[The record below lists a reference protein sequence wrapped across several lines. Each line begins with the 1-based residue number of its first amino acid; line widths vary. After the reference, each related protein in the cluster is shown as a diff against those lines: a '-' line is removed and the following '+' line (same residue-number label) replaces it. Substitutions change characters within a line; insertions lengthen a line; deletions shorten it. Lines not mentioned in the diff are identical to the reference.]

1 MNVDRLIAELEKN
14 ADQYEVFHM
23 KRSSGKLTLLDGVPN
38 DFNMLQQNV
47 YAIRFIRDGRLAF
60 SITQDINQ
68 APRIVTELG
77 EMTRAGR
84 ETGLTFHNI
93 PMDREQA
100 DGFYNPLL
108 DEIDQ
113 ADLIEKGKEFAR
125 QIYTKFTR
133 SLTGPHLNIFFLRF
147 DEQVRLVN
155 SAGTDRSYRRN
166 LLSIGCMAE
175 LVKES
180 GFITLYRSR
189 VFRTPEDLD
198 CTPMSEKVIRD
209 LERGR
214 TSADISTGRYRMLFS
229 PTALAHLLRPLEA
242 GLNGMNCAR
251 GTSPLRDRLGQ
262 RILDK
267 RITLYD
273 DPTIPGFH
281 MSVPF
286 DDEGVPTR
294 RRCLVEK
301 GVLRDFVHN
310 LESANLTGAA
320 PTGNGFRYPMPYREN
335 QPKAATSNR
344 VMEPGTR
351 FLREMIE
358 ELDDGILVTSLMGP
372 MGSIIDGDFSG
383 KLWLGFR
390 VRHGR
395 ICGAVKGPM
404 LSANIYRL
412 LGEDFLGASREI
424 IEHPDDSPGDFLPY
438 CLCDGVSIAC

>member
-1 MNVDRLIAELEKN
+1 MTVDRLIAELEKN
-14 ADQYEVFHM
+14 ADQYEVFHL
-23 KRSSGKLTLLDGVPN
+23 KRSSGKLTLLDGVPS
-38 DFNMLQQNV
+38 DYSMLQQSV

-68 APRIVTELG
+68 VPRIVSELG
-77 EMTRAGR
+77 EMTGAGR

-93 PMDREQA
+93 PIDREQT
-100 DGFYNPLL
+100 DGFYNHLL
-108 DEIDQ
+108 DEVDQ
-113 ADLIEKGKEFAR
+113 ADLIEKGKTFAS
-125 QIYTKFTR
+125 QIYSKFK
-133 SLTGPHLNIFFLRF
+133 PHLNIFCLRF
-147 DEQVRLVN
+147 NEQVRLVN

-175 LVKES
+175 LMEHDS
-180 GFITLYRSR
+180 FLTLYRSR

-198 CTPMSEKVIRD
+198 CSPMAEKIIRD

-262 RILDK
+262 RILAEG
-267 RITLYD
+267 ITLYD

-286 DDEGVPTR
+286 DDEGTPTS

-301 GVLRDFVHN
+301 GVLRSFIHT

-335 QPKAATSNR
+335 QPKVSISNR
-344 VMEPGTR
+344 VMEPGTQS
-351 FLREMIE
+351 FQKMIE
-358 ELDDGILVTSLMGP
+358 ALDDGILVVFVMGP
-372 MGSIIDGDFSG
+372 LGSTINGDFTG

-390 VRHGR
+390 VRRGR
-395 ICGAVKGPM
+395 ICGAVRGPM
-404 LSANIYRL
+404 LSANVYRL
-412 LGEDFLGASREI
+412 LGEDFLGVSREI

-438 CLCDGVSIAC
+438 CLCDDVSIAC